1 MPLPGRLKHRP
12 PPSFLFFGLII
23 AILPHGILSSYH
35 TDTATRVGIYFIAI
49 LSLNLVLGYC
59 GQISLG
65 QGALMLV
72 GAYTTAILNARHGW
86 TIVETLP
93 VAFLISFIIGALL
106 GLPALRLG
114 GIYLALVTFAFAFA
128 MPQLPLKFDNFF
140 GGGNGLAFEPKS
152 ALWVYNVTWI
162 LAGLLLIARLA
173 AACAG
178 APGARSA
185 RSATA
190 RSAAVSSGVSLPMYK
205 VIAFAMSGG
214 IAGLAGSM
222 FAAVNNSFV
231 SPGAFTVLLSLTIL
245 IGAAVAGFG
254 SLYGMLIGALFVGI
268 LPDLSSSI
276 PVIGTDH
283 GLTVVYAGMVIL
295 VTFLMPNGFAGVL
308 RDLVLLLTRSQRQA
322 AVAGA
327 PPPRVA
333 QLAAAA
339 PPCAD
344 AAERRRDRLSAVR
357 SPIAAHEF
365 AAFR

>member
-1 MPLPGRLKHRP
+1 MPLPGRLKIVP
-12 PPSFLFFGLII
+12 AALFLFFGLII

-72 GAYTTAILNARHGW
+72 GAYTTAILNAKHGW

-93 VAFLISFIIGALL
+93 VAFIISFIIGALL

-140 GGGNGLAFEPKS
+140 GGGNGLGFEPKS

-162 LAGLLLIARLA
+162 LAGLLLIAVWLLVRGRTGRA
-173 AACAG
+173 FRAI
-178 APGARSA
+178 RDSE
-185 RSATA
+185 T
-190 RSAAVSSGVSLPMYK
+190 AAVSSGVSLPMYK

-245 IGAAVAGFG
+245 IGGAVAG
-254 SLYGMLIGALFVGI
+254 LRLAVRHADRGAVRRHPARPVVEHPRDRDRPRADRRLRRHRDPRHV
-268 LPDLSSSI
+268 PDAQRLRRRPARPRSAA
-276 PVIGTDH
+276 D
-283 GLTVVYAGMVIL
+283 A
-295 VTFLMPNGFAGVL
+295 VTTTG
-308 RDLVLLLTRSQRQA
+308 RRRWRA
-322 AVAGA
+322 AAA
-327 PPPRVA
+327 VA
-333 QLAAAA
+333 QLAAA
-339 PPCAD
+339 PPPRAD
-344 AAERRRDRLSAVR
+344 ATERRRDRLIAV
-357 SPIAAHEF
+357 
-365 AAFR
+365 

>member
-1 MPLPGRLKHRP
+1 MPLPGRLKILP
-12 PPSFLFFGLII
+12 GVLFAFFGVII

-72 GAYTTAILNARHGW
+72 GAYTTAILNSRHGW

-93 VAFLISFIIGALL
+93 VAFVISFIIGALL

-152 ALWVYNVTWI
+152 ALWVYNMTWL
-162 LAGLLLIARLA
+162 LAGLLLIGVWLLVRGRTGRAFRA
-173 AACAG
+173 I
-178 APGARSA
+178 RDSE
-185 RSATA
+185 T
-190 RSAAVSSGVSLPMYK
+190 AAVSAGVSLPMYK
-205 VIAFAMSGG
+205 VVAFAMSGG

-254 SLYGMLIGALFVGI
+254 SLYGMLVGALFVGI

-283 GLTVVYAGMVIL
+283 GLTVVYAGTVIL

-308 RDLVLLLTRSQRQA
+308 RNLVLFLTRSQRQA

-327 PPPRVA
+327 PPPPSPNS
-333 QLAAAA
+333 Q
-339 PPCAD
+339 PPHPPSPTPP
-344 AAERRRDRLSAVR
+344 SAV
-357 SPIAAHEF
+357 ETV
-365 AAFR
+365 